1 MEGML
6 ATQESA
12 YRRGVQLLSFG
23 FLGVFGGFQAAQGL
37 QSSLNA
43 NLGELNLAALY
54 GTFSILCLVAPPL
67 LVNLEQCLGMQLIL
81 LICSAAYSAMALSN
95 LLVVPAEPSPVWAV
109 PVAFNVLVGVAAPL
123 LWTAQNTYVGRSAV
137 SVAKLLQEPT
147 EKWTT
152 SYNSLFFSIYQFAGM
167 IGNVLSS
174 VILLSLKEV
183 AWAKEALFV
192 TLGLLSFVG
201 ALVFLAMPTVEGAND
216 KHAGI
221 LDTSRL
227 AVTDAKVTLMIPL
240 MLTNGMTLAFF
251 LGDFQTDVTCPV
263 AGSGFTG
270 LVIASFFGAN
280 GLCSAFWGQMISRR
294 RATRR
299 AVFCLASLLLALF
312 LVLKIFWH
320 VPTNYR
326 LPAGSMKWE
335 MISEPK
341 PLDVFVIFLLAV
353 IFAAGDSFFEAG
365 PPMTLQSFYAGSS
378 CLMPAM
384 ANYKLWQSLG
394 FAIQFF
400 IAIPLKDFPVLRG
413 AILLGL
419 TVVSCICI
427 LVLDRCVAPVDD
439 QRVQMQDERSAE
451 NAS

>member
-1 MEGML
+1 MWLEVI
-6 ATQESA
+6 QS
-12 YRRGVQLLSFG
+12 LSERTNEQPVTARF
-23 FLGVFGGFQAAQGL
+23 FV
-37 QSSLNA
+37 SSL
-43 NLGELNLAALY
+43 L
-54 GTFSILCLVAPPL
+54 P
-67 LVNLEQCLGMQLIL
+67 
-81 LICSAAYSAMALSN
+81 
-95 LLVVPAEPSPVWAV
+95 
-109 PVAFNVLVGVAAPL
+109 
-123 LWTAQNTYVGRSAV
+123 
-137 SVAKLLQEPT
+137 
-147 EKWTT
+147 
-152 SYNSLFFSIYQFAGM
+152 
-167 IGNVLSS
+167 
-174 VILLSLKEV
+174 
-183 AWAKEALFV
+183 
-192 TLGLLSFVG
+192 
-201 ALVFLAMPTVEGAND
+201 
-216 KHAGI
+216 
-221 LDTSRL
+221 
-227 AVTDAKVTLMIPL
+227 
-240 MLTNGMTLAFF
+240 F

-270 LVIASFFGAN
+270 LVIASLFGAN

-413 AILLGL
+413 GKQSLGR
-419 TVVSCICI
+419 SCT
-427 LVLDRCVAPVDD
+427 LESGSR
-439 QRVQMQDERSAE
+439 
-451 NAS
+451 NK